1 MKKILKI
8 SLLFLTI
15 VFVGIQFVPTKINV
29 STSVYETDFM
39 KIYKV
44 PAAISAKLKVSCY
57 DCHSNNTEYP
67 WYNRIQP
74 ITWFLEGHIAEGKAE
89 LNFNEFGSYSKR
101 RQKSKLTAIGRAIE
115 NDKMPL
121 SSYLSMHNDARI
133 SKTEKRELLT
143 FLMVLKDSL

>member
-15 VFVGIQFVPTKINV
+15 VFVVIQFIPTKINV
-29 STSVYETDFM
+29 STKEYETDFM
-39 KIYKV
+39 KMYDV
-44 PAAISAKLKVSCY
+44 PDAISAKLKTSCY

-74 ITWFLEGHIAEGKAE
+74 ITWFLEGHIEEGKAE
-89 LNFNEFGSYSKR
+89 LNFNEFGTYSKR
-101 RQKSKLTAIGRAIE
+101 RQKSKLTAIGRAVE

-121 SSYLSMHNDARI
+121 SSYLSMHGDAKI
-133 SKTEKRELLT
+133 SKAEKRELLT
-143 FLMVLKDSL
+143 FFMALKDSL